1 MDAYRCPDCNAI
13 TGPAVTDGGP
23 AACPLC
29 RLPLDGPEVAELRA
43 LDAELL
49 VVETRR
55 AVLHRR
61 RAALVGAL
69 RARRRPVAT
78 AVAATAGH
86 VPPADGPARS
96 AQTVLLTLGG
106 MLIVVAGLV
115 FTLVSWGRLGIGG
128 RAAVLT
134 ALTALVLAAPLA
146 LRRRGLDATAE
157 TASAV
162 GLALVLLDAYA
173 ARAADLGGLLAANGA
188 GYWAAVTGLGAVG
201 AGAYGRLTR
210 SVLAPY
216 AALLLLQCAAPLTA
230 AALHAHATG
239 LAYALLAGAVL
250 DLAVAVRMP
259 VALGAAAGW
268 TVAAGVVAAGAAYG
282 SGGYGPALR
291 ACGPLLLAAALALA
305 AARSRRLPGGG
316 GAAAAFCG
324 LALVAAAAVT
334 PWLALP
340 QRWAPLAAVAPAAL
354 LAAAALLRLRQVPAV
369 GPLGRP
375 QPPLW
380 AGLFYAAALVL
391 GLSALDVLPLFLRAL
406 RHLTSA
412 GVVPVVA
419 AVLAL
424 VLAGAAVRFGRAGS
438 VPRCAAVL
446 AAVAAVVTAPL
457 AAGLPY
463 AAALAAAGVPAL
475 GAGVHLLRRPTAD
488 PAPQLCA
495 LLASSAVALVW
506 SLPHD
511 TAALTVWDAA
521 AVLAGC
527 LAAGGRIPL
536 PAAAFAVC
544 ALAYTAARAGAAA
557 GLPLHQAAFAVLG
570 VAVATVPVAA
580 RLPRRLSAA
589 VERAG
594 YAVGA
599 VALLATAGHP
609 DALSLALAVAG
620 AACAGLALRP
630 DRRTE
635 GALGAAALLAGSSW
649 VRLVLA
655 GVGAPEP
662 YTVSVSVVLLALGLL
677 RRRRDP
683 ALGSWPAY
691 GPGLAFSLL
700 PSLVAAWSGTG
711 WQRPLLLGLAAL
723 AVTLLGAHH
732 RLRAP
737 LALSAGV
744 LLAVALH
751 ELAPAVAGSVS
762 RLPHWAPVAA
772 AGALLLYVGATYERR
787 LLAAQRWRR
796 EFRALR

>member
-1 MDAYRCPDCNAI
+1 MRCGDPRPHTPLMDAYRCPDCNAI

-527 LAAGGRIPL
+527 LAAGGRIPCRQRRSRSARW
-536 PAAAFAVC
+536 PTRPPVRAPRPDCPCTRPRSRCWASRWRPCRSPRGCPGVSRPPSSAPATRWARWRCWPPRGTRTRSASRWPSPAPPAPGSRCGRTAVPRAPSARPRCWPGRPGCGWSSRAWGRPSRTRSASRWSCSPWACCGAAATPPWAPGPR
-544 ALAYTAARAGAAA
+544 TAPGWPSRCCPAWSPRGPARAGS
-557 GLPLHQAAFAVLG
+557 
-570 VAVATVPVAA
+570 A
-580 RLPRRLSAA
+580 RCCWAWPRWRSPCWAPTT
-589 VERAG
+589 G
-594 YAVGA
+594 
-599 VALLATAGHP
+599 
-609 DALSLALAVAG
+609 
-620 AACAGLALRP
+620 CALR
-630 DRRTE
+630 
-635 GALGAAALLAGSSW
+635 
-649 VRLVLA
+649 
-655 GVGAPEP
+655 
-662 YTVSVSVVLLALGLL
+662 
-677 RRRRDP
+677 
-683 ALGSWPAY
+683 
-691 GPGLAFSLL
+691 
-700 PSLVAAWSGTG
+700 
-711 WQRPLLLGLAAL
+711 
-723 AVTLLGAHH
+723 
-732 RLRAP
+732 
-737 LALSAGV
+737 
-744 LLAVALH
+744 
-751 ELAPAVAGSVS
+751 
-762 RLPHWAPVAA
+762 
-772 AGALLLYVGATYERR
+772 
-787 LLAAQRWRR
+787 WR
-796 EFRALR
+796 